1 MNFRNILA
9 VGAAA
14 IFVVV
19 SSAALADGNVKKGAK
34 VFKKC
39 KACHTVKE
47 GGKNK
52 VGPNL
57 YGIFGR
63 TSGTAEGF
71 KYSDAMKDAAI
82 VWDEVT
88 LSEYIA
94 NPKSYIPKNKMSF
107 RGIKKEK
114 QLVNLIA
121 YLKEATK

>member
-19 SSAALADGNVKKGAK
+19 STAALADGNAKKGAK

-107 RGIKKEK
+107 RGVKKEK
-114 QLVNLIA
+114 QRVNLIA